1 VFGLRVFKV
10 NIFEFDIFEV
20 AARRLLL
27 RVPLFYSNCWLF
39 DSIGFDGLGLVVG
52 RVLAD

>member
-1 VFGLRVFKV
+1 M

-27 RVPLFYSNCWLF
+27 RVPLFHSSCWLC
-39 DSIGFDGLGLVVG
+39 DSIGFDGLGLAVG
-52 RVLAD
+52 RVLAG